1 MNLFED
7 YSPKLIQ
14 TSDLW
19 EVILCDYQRYL
30 LKRGCIVAPIED
42 VNDGDWKTCT
52 VHPIPNIPKNT
63 EVPVIEVGNN
73 FYGKW
78 VRVEYK
84 GRKYDI
90 EPCKLRYVRK
100 GE

>member
-1 MNLFED
+1 MRDNIFMSLFEN
-7 YSPKLIQ
+7 YSR
-14 TSDLW
+14 DFW
-19 EVILCDYQRYL
+19 EVTLHDYQRYL

-42 VNDGDWKTCT
+42 VNDGDWKTR
-52 VHPIPNIPKNT
+52 VMHPIPNIPKNT
-63 EVPVIEVGNN
+63 EVYVVEVWDN

-78 VRVEYK
+78 VMVEYE

-90 EPCKLRYVRK
+90 EPCKLRYVRI